1 MLMTSIQLRSK
12 VDANGVLHL
21 SVPFGKRDADREVRV
36 TVESLDEASVPMSAD
51 QWRRFVHE
59 MAGCIDD
66 PTFERHPQGDFEKRE
81 ELFP

>member
-1 MLMTSIQLRSK
+1 MTSIQLRSK
-12 VDANGVLHL
+12 VDADGVLHL

-36 TVESLDEASVPMSAD
+36 TVEPLDEASVPISAD

-66 PTFERHPQGDFEKRE
+66 PTFERHSQGNFEKRE

>member
-1 MLMTSIQLRSK
+1 MTSIQLRSK

-36 TVESLDEASVPMSAD
+36 TVEPLDEASVPISAD

-66 PTFERHPQGDFEKRE
+66 PTFERHSQGNFEKRE